1 MVEVDFSARTLLTH
15 LQNDYGWCENDTR
28 PLRMAF
34 GVGFAN
40 DWYFGIGIIYLKYE
54 TDVA

>member
-34 GVGFAN
+34 GVGFVN